1 MKHKDLILTMSLLV
15 ANIGDQKTKTQKKL
29 LKIHEQLK
37 KHYDAYQEKIAELRL
52 DNASVDKD
60 GNLILDE
67 KGEYKYNKD
76 GLKKLNEAAK
86 ELLEAEFE
94 YKPIEVMNPE
104 GLDIHIYLKGWVNG
118 VNFIENEEDITL

>member
-104 GLDIHIYLKGWVNG
+104 GLDIHVYLKGWVNG
-118 VNFIENEEDITL
+118 VKFQDEEVIDL

>member
-1 MKHKDLILTMSLLV
+1 MKYKDLILTMSLLV

-29 LKIHEQLK
+29 LKIHEQMK
-37 KHYDAYQEKIAELRL
+37 KHYDAYQDKIGELRL

-67 KGEYKYNKD
+67 KGEYKYNKE
-76 GLKKLNEAAK
+76 GLKKLNESVK
-86 ELLEAEFE
+86 ELIEAEFE

-118 VNFIENEEDITL
+118 VKFQDEEVIDL

>member
-1 MKHKDLILTMSLLV
+1 MKYKDLILTMSLLV

-37 KHYDAYQEKIAELRL
+37 KHYDAYQDKIGELRL

-86 ELLEAEFE
+86 ELLESEFE

-104 GLDIHIYLKGWVNG
+104 GLDIHVYLKGWVNG
-118 VNFIENEEDITL
+118 VKFQDEEVIDL

>member
-37 KHYDAYQEKIAELRL
+37 KHYDAYQDKIAELRL

-67 KGEYKYNKD
+67 KGEYKYNKE
-76 GLKKLNEAAK
+76 GLKKLNESVK
-86 ELLEAEFE
+86 ELIEDEFE
-94 YKPIEVMNPE
+94 YKPIEVMNPD
-104 GLDIHIYLKGWVNG
+104 GLDIHVYLKGWVNG
-118 VNFIENEEDITL
+118 VKFQDEEVIDL

>member
-1 MKHKDLILTMSLLV
+1 MKYKDLILTMSLLV

-37 KHYDAYQEKIAELRL
+37 KHYDAYQEKIGELRL

-67 KGEYKYNKD
+67 KGEYKYNKE
-76 GLKKLNEAAK
+76 GLKKLNESVK
-86 ELLEAEFE
+86 ELIEAEFE
-94 YKPIEVMNPE
+94 YKPIEVMNPD
-104 GLDIHIYLKGWVNG
+104 GLDIHVYLKGWVNG
-118 VNFIENEEDITL
+118 VKFQDEETIDL

>member
-37 KHYDAYQEKIAELRL
+37 KHYDAYQDKIAELRL

-67 KGEYKYNKD
+67 KGEYKYNKE
-76 GLKKLNEAAK
+76 GLKKLNESVK
-86 ELLEAEFE
+86 ELIEDEFE

-104 GLDIHIYLKGWVNG
+104 GLDIHVYLKGWVNG
-118 VNFIENEEDITL
+118 VKFQDEEVIDL

>member
-1 MKHKDLILTMSLLV
+1 MKYKDLILTMSLLV

-37 KHYDAYQEKIAELRL
+37 KHYDAYQEKIGELRL

-67 KGEYKYNKD
+67 KGEYKYNKE
-76 GLKKLNEAAK
+76 GLKKLNESVK
-86 ELLEAEFE
+86 ELIETEFE

-104 GLDIHIYLKGWVNG
+104 GLDIHVYLKGWVNG
-118 VNFIENEEDITL
+118 VKFQDEEVIDL